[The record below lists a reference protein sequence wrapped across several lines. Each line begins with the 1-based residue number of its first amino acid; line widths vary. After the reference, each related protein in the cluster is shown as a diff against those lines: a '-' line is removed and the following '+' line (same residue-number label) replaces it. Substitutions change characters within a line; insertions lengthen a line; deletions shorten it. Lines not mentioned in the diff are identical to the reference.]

1 MLAAAREDGTASGK
15 RDYAILLLLATY
27 GLRAG
32 EITRMRL
39 EDIDWRGERIRITQ
53 SKTGCSSELP
63 LMAPVGEAIIEYL
76 RRARPQSE
84 HREVFLRHRAPYTPF
99 ACGSCL
105 TSMVNRRLRST
116 GLPFAGKHGTHAF
129 RYARAVSLLRASV
142 PLKAIS
148 DVLGHRSSSSTDVYL
163 KLATDD
169 LRDVGLD
176 LPQEVSP

>member
-1 MLAAAREDGTASGK
+1 
-15 RDYAILLLLATY
+15 
-27 GLRAG
+27 
-32 EITRMRL
+32 
-39 EDIDWRGERIRITQ
+39 
-53 SKTGCSSELP
+53 
-63 LMAPVGEAIIEYL
+63 
-76 RRARPQSE
+76 
-84 HREVFLRHRAPYTPF
+84 
-99 ACGSCL
+99 
-105 TSMVNRRLRST
+105 MVNRRLRST

-129 RYARAVSLLRASV
+129 RYTRAVSLLRAGV